1 MMKMNIRFKLLIF
14 VIISILTMAGC
25 DNEGNLSQ
33 ASEVVVDYSI
43 QDENDFENR
52 VTGWITGDY
61 SYESLEVAVEID
73 YCDTEKVFESLKNIV
88 LNNCGDS
95 YSYAYDGKDSNKI
108 LYTVGSNE
116 LKLRI
121 DVYDAGKNVYKFVFS
136 SLNK

>member
-1 MMKMNIRFKLLIF
+1 MKMNIRFKLLIF
-14 VIISILTMAGC
+14 VIISILTMVGC

-61 SYESLEVAVEID
+61 SSESLEVAVEID
-73 YCDTEKVFESLKNIV
+73 YCDTEKVFESLKNLV

-108 LYTVGSNE
+108 LYTVGSNV

-121 DVYDAGKNVYKFVFS
+121 DVYDAGENVYKFVFS

>member
-14 VIISILTMAGC
+14 VIISILTMVGC

-61 SYESLEVAVEID
+61 SSESLEVAVEID

-121 DVYDAGKNVYKFVFS
+121 DVYDAGENVYKFVFS

>member
-1 MMKMNIRFKLLIF
+1 MKMNIRFKLLIF

-108 LYTVGSNE
+108 LYTVGSNV

-121 DVYDAGKNVYKFVFS
+121 DVYDAGENVYKFVFS

>member
-108 LYTVGSNE
+108 LYTVGSNV

-121 DVYDAGKNVYKFVFS
+121 DVYDAGENVYKFVFS

>member
-1 MMKMNIRFKLLIF
+1 MKMNIRFKLLIF
-14 VIISILTMAGC
+14 VIISILTMVGC

-61 SYESLEVAVEID
+61 SSESLEVAVEID
-73 YCDTEKVFESLKNIV
+73 YCDTEKVFESLKNLVI
-88 LNNCGDS
+88 NNCGDS

-108 LYTVGSNE
+108 LYTVGSNV

-121 DVYDAGKNVYKFVFS
+121 DVYDAGENVYKFVFS

>member
-1 MMKMNIRFKLLIF
+1 MKMNIRFKLLIF
-14 VIISILTMAGC
+14 VIISILTMVGC

-61 SYESLEVAVEID
+61 SSESLEVAVEID

-108 LYTVGSNE
+108 LYTVGSNV

-121 DVYDAGKNVYKFVFS
+121 DVYDAGENVYKFVFS

>member
-14 VIISILTMAGC
+14 VIISILTMVGC
-25 DNEGNLSQ
+25 DNGGNLSQ

-61 SYESLEVAVEID
+61 SSESLEVAVEID

-121 DVYDAGKNVYKFVFS
+121 DVYDAGENVYKFVFS

>member
-14 VIISILTMAGC
+14 VIISILTMVGC

-61 SYESLEVAVEID
+61 SSESLEVAVEID

-108 LYTVGSNE
+108 LYTVGSNV

-121 DVYDAGKNVYKFVFS
+121 DVYDAGENVYKFVFS